1 MAVDAHGIS
10 FADNVLATI
19 ARLDQTRRL
28 AQAATNTATKPGGL
42 PTYQLVTSGHR
53 QRLSS
58 GAFWGAHTGPNPTDR
73 AKLGSKRH
81 VIVDANGLPLAVHT
95 GPANERD
102 DQAAP
107 ATIKRLPKIIGSDG
121 KPRKPKYFQGD
132 RGYGF
137 PALIAWIVK
146 LLMIP
151 LIALRGSEHGSG
163 LGKTR
168 YVVERSLAWM
178 GHYRRL
184 RSCYEKTPAHFQ
196 AFHEIAVCV
205 QLSKR
210 LHRCKRRQRPELN
223 RRKIAKRRF

>member
-1 MAVDAHGIS
+1 M
-10 FADNVLATI
+10 
-19 ARLDQTRRL
+19 
-28 AQAATNTATKPGGL
+28 
-42 PTYQLVTSGHR
+42 
-53 QRLSS
+53 
-58 GAFWGAHTGPNPTDR
+58 
-73 AKLGSKRH
+73 
-81 VIVDANGLPLAVHT
+81 DANGLPLAVHT

-107 ATIKRLPKIIGSDG
+107 ATIKRLPKIMGRDG
-121 KPRKPKYFQGD
+121 KPRRPKYLQGD

-137 PALIAWIVK
+137 PALIAWIVR
-146 LLMIP
+146 LLMTP
-151 LIALRGSEHGSG
+151 LIALRGSAHGSG

-210 LHRCKRRQRPELN
+210 LHRFKRRRSPKPS
-223 RRKIAKRRF
+223 RRNTAKLRF